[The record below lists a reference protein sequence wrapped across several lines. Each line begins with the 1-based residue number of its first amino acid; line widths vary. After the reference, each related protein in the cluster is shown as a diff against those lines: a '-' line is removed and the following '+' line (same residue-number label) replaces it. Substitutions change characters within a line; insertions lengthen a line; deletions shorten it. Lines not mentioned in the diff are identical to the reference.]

1 MLDFN
6 GHYMDMDTQNS
17 GSEVSLNHDRPNP
30 WGNKWLMR
38 KVELLISYIVI
49 SQYDR
54 RITQNPGFIEG
65 ISDWPIK
72 VYSRY

>member
-6 GHYMDMDTQNS
+6 GHYMDTQNS
-17 GSEVSLNHDRPNP
+17 GSEVSLNHDRHKP

-65 ISDWPIK
+65 ISD
-72 VYSRY
+72 